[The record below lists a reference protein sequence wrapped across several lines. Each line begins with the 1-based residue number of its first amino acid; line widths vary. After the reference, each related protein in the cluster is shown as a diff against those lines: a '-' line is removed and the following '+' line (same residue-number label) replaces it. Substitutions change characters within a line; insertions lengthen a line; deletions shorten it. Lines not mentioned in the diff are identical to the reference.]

1 VTSATFRSLAGY
13 NYRMWAAG
21 ALVSNVG
28 TWMQRTAQDWL
39 VLTELTHGNAVAVGT
54 VMALQFGPPVVLLP
68 VTGWVA
74 DRFDRR
80 RVLMVTQTAMGVF
93 GLLLGLL
100 TITGVVELWH
110 VYLFALLGG
119 CAGAFDA
126 PSRQVFVSSLVDRR
140 NLSNAVG
147 LNSASFNI
155 ARMIG
160 PAVAGLLI
168 AVVGTG
174 WVFLINAASFGAVL
188 ISIALLRKGEL
199 HHTERA
205 RAGKGGLIEGFR
217 YIRHR
222 PDIIV
227 ILIIIFI
234 IGTFGLNFPI
244 FTSTMATAVF
254 HKGAGEFGVLSSV
267 MAIGSVAGALLSARR
282 ERPRVGLLF
291 VGAAVFAI
299 GCTLAA
305 LMPNYWLFALAL
317 IVIGISAQTLTT
329 SANSVVQLSTD
340 PIVRGRV
347 MAIYM
352 AIFMGGT
359 PIGAPIVGWVAN
371 TFGARW
377 GLAVGAGAGFLA
389 AAVGV
394 FYLVRFRGMRVRYVD
409 HRLRLRFGDIEQAQE
424 DLATSEI
431 QIQRTSGS

>member
-1 VTSATFRSLAGY
+1 MTSATFRSLAGY
-13 NYRMWAAG
+13 NYRIWAAG

-80 RVLMVTQTAMGVF
+80 RVLMVTQTAMGIF

-100 TITGVVELWH
+100 TINGVVELWH

-126 PSRQVFVSSLVDRR
+126 PARQVFVSSLVDRR

-174 WVFLINAASFGAVL
+174 WVFLINAASFAAVL
-188 ISIALLRKGEL
+188 ASIALLRKNEL
-199 HHTERA
+199 HHTDRA
-205 RAGKGGLIEGFR
+205 GAGKGGLIEGFR
-217 YIRHR
+217 YVRHR
-222 PDIIV
+222 PDILV

-244 FTSTMATAVF
+244 FTSTMATEAF
-254 HKGAGEFGVLSSV
+254 HKGAGEFGILSSV
-267 MAIGSVAGALLSARR
+267 MAIGSVAGALLAARR
-282 ERPRVGLLF
+282 ERPKVGLLF

-305 LMPNYWLFALAL
+305 LMPDYWLFALSL

-340 PIVRGRV
+340 PVVRGRV

-359 PIGAPIVGWVAN
+359 PIGAPIVGWVAD

-394 FYLVRFRGMRVRYVD
+394 FYLVRFRRMRLRYVD
-409 HRLRLRFGDIEQAQE
+409 RRLRLAFGDVEQAQE
-424 DLATSEI
+424 DLATSEV

>member
-1 VTSATFRSLAGY
+1 MTNATFRSLAGY

-39 VLTELTHGNAVAVGT
+39 VLTELTHNNAVAVGT

-80 RVLMVTQTAMGVF
+80 KVLMVTQSAMGIL

-100 TITGVVELWH
+100 TVTGVVQLWH
-110 VYLFALLGG
+110 VYLFALLLG
-119 CAGAFDA
+119 CTAAFDA
-126 PSRQVFVSSLVDRR
+126 PARQVFVSSLVDRR

-174 WVFLINAASFGAVL
+174 WVFLINAASFAAVL
-188 ISIALLRKGEL
+188 GSLALLRKSEL
-199 HHTERA
+199 YKTERG

-222 PDIIV
+222 PDIMV
-227 ILIIIFI
+227 ILVIIFI

-244 FTSTMATAVF
+244 FTSTMATTVF
-254 HKGAGEFGVLSSV
+254 HKGAGEFGILSSI
-267 MAIGSVAGALLSARR
+267 MAIGSVAGALLAARR
-282 ERPRVGLLF
+282 EHPRISLLF
-291 VGAAVFAI
+291 VGAAVFGV
-299 GCTLAA
+299 GCTFAA
-305 LMPNYWLFALAL
+305 VAPGYWLFAASLT
-317 IVIGISAQTLTT
+317 IIGISAQTLTT

-340 PIVRGRV
+340 PTVRGRV

-359 PIGAPIVGWVAN
+359 PVGAPIVGWVADA
-371 TFGARW
+371 FGARW
-377 GLAVGAGAGFLA
+377 GLAVGAGSGFLA
-389 AAVGV
+389 AVVGV
-394 FYLVRFRGMRVRYVD
+394 FYLVKFHKMRVRYVD
-409 HRLRLRFGDIEQAQE
+409 RRLRLRFGDVEQAQE
-424 DLATSEI
+424 DLATQEI
-431 QIQRTSGS
+431 TIQRTSGS